1 MDSYGDEMVSRGENH
16 VPLLTESS
24 VSHEDEACI
33 VNWRISKSHRG
44 AHILRKLFS
53 QFIKEIVE
61 VMIGYVFLPTIMS
74 KLLSDN
80 GSQEFGD
87 FKLTIL
93 GMLGIYGFERRILV
107 DILFKLIIC
116 FSHVVGLVY
125 TCCISLYNGNYFC
138 IFVEI

>member
-1 MDSYGDEMVSRGENH
+1 MDSYGDEMVFKGENH

-24 VSHEDEACI
+24 VSHGDEACI
-33 VNWRISKSHRG
+33 VSWRISNSHRG

-53 QFIKEIVE
+53 QFIEEIVE
-61 VMIGYVFLPTIMS
+61 GMIGYVRLPTIMS